1 MAKYLFLLLSLF
13 SCLSIAN
20 PLDKKEVE
28 GLEHLARIQTK
39 DFYVYTSTVE
49 EIDLF
54 GVIVIDAW
62 ILINSDTPDLH
73 NGKTYFSAQLHSLVN
88 CETKEMS
95 GRYYAGFEK
104 EMGKGSIVFA
114 DSSKSE
120 WAPIEPDSAGE
131 KLYAKYCKNKKTLI
145 NEDNASQFGLKEIF
159 KDSLG
164 THYLLPIKETDI
176 DKKLG
181 LVGVSSV
188 KNLFKITDSPN
199 GPFQSILTVDV
210 CDCKNKKSVT
220 NSLKVF
226 SGTFMGGT
234 KIYEKPFNPKPNWK
248 AIPKNS
254 VIEKICN
261 YGCDFL
267 SSHHQ

>member
-1 MAKYLFLLLSLF
+1 MAKYLVLLLSLF
-13 SCLSIAN
+13 SYLSFAN
-20 PLDKKEVE
+20 PLDKKDVE

-49 EIDLF
+49 EIDIF

-62 ILINSDTPDLH
+62 VLINSDTPDLYK
-73 NGKTYFSAQLHSLVN
+73 GKTYFSSQLHTLVN
-88 CETKEMS
+88 CETKEVTE
-95 GRYYAGFEK
+95 RYVAGFEK
-104 EMGKGSIVFA
+104 EMGKGSTVF
-114 DSSKSE
+114 SKPLMNE
-120 WAPIEPDSAGE
+120 WSPFRPNTASE

-145 NEDNASQFGLKEIF
+145 DEDNASQFGLKEIF

-181 LVGVSSV
+181 LVAVSTV

-210 CDCKNKKSVT
+210 CDCKNKKAIT

-226 SGTFMGGT
+226 TGTFMGGT
-234 KIYEKPFNPKPNWK
+234 KIFEKPFNPKPIWK
-248 AIPKNS
+248 EIPKSS